1 MKKKIV
7 VCILS
12 AFMALS
18 PTSVFGAS
26 LDEQISTIETQ
37 IQELQTQ
44 LSELKKQKAAE
55 SGAEYI
61 PTSEYQALFTDASGY
76 EGKDIQIAGKMFRS
90 MEQDDEY
97 KYFQMF
103 YNLNG
108 EDKNI
113 IVACPL
119 SSPDFVENDY
129 VLVTGKVNGTVLGQ
143 NAFGG
148 DVRALSIT
156 AEIAEK
162 TDYANAVNPSI
173 KTVEVN
179 LPLDQYGYVITINKV
194 EFAESETR
202 LYVTM
207 TNNGL
212 STFYCY
218 SSSAKIVQGNTQ
230 YETQYNYD
238 ADYQEPQSDLLPGTE
253 TSGIIT
259 FPPLDPNSSISVYFD
274 GSSDNYDENLNTY
287 QFDIGIGQ

>member
-1 MKKKIV
+1 MKKFVMSILAS
-7 VCILS
+7 CILLTPVS
-12 AFMALS
+12 ALGS
-18 PTSVFGAS
+18 SI
-26 LDEQISTIETQ
+26 DEQITSIESQ
-37 IQELQTQ
+37 ISELQSQ
-44 LSELKKQKAAE
+44 LSDLKKQKAKE
-55 SGAEYI
+55 DGTEYI
-61 PTSEYQALFTDASGY
+61 SPSEYQSLFTDASSY
-76 EGKDIQIAGKMFRS
+76 EGRDIQIAGKMFNS

-103 YNLNG
+103 HNLNG
-108 EDKNI
+108 EDKSVV
-113 IVACPL
+113 VACPL
-119 SSPDFVENDY
+119 SSPDFAENDY
-129 VLVTGKVNGTVLGQ
+129 VLATGKVKGTVVGE

-148 DVRALSIT
+148 EVRALAII
-156 AEIAEK
+156 AEMVEK

-173 KTVEVN
+173 RTIEAN
-179 LPLDQYGYVITINKV
+179 SSIDQYGYVVTIDKI

-218 SSSAKIVQGNTQ
+218 SFSAKVVQGNTQ

-238 ADYQEPQSDLLPGTE
+238 ADYQEPQSELLPGTQS
-253 TSGIIT
+253 SGILT

-287 QFDIGIGQ
+287 RFDIGIEQ